1 MSDKP
6 VRVRFAPSPTGSI
19 HIGGVRTALF
29 NWLFARQQNGAFI
42 LRIEDTDQKRYT
54 EGAVEQITEGLRWLG
69 LNWDE
74 GPEVGGDKGPYFQ
87 SQRLDLYREWAE
99 WLVANDKAYRCYTT
113 SEELAE
119 AEEQAK
125 KRGIRWAGYDRRHR
139 YISDDE
145 RQRLHE
151 ERNGVHVI
159 RFKMPIDGET
169 RVHDLIRGDIVFDNK
184 ELSDLVLLK
193 SDGYPTYH
201 LANVVDDHFM
211 AISHIMRGEEWIPTA
226 PIHWQLYNAFGW
238 EMPHILHLPVILNP
252 NGKGKMSKRYK
263 LPEGVDKFVPVM
275 LSEYIDAGY
284 LPEALVN
291 FLTNV
296 GWAFGDDREVF
307 TVEESIE
314 RFDILRINPA
324 GSAFPVQKLEWING
338 VYIRALTPEDL
349 AERIK
354 PFLEGAGLAY
364 DDDKLAFITPHI
376 QERLKTLEEAIGI
389 TRFLWIEEFIPAPA
403 EEMIPKKMDATQTR
417 DILQAVYDTLAALPS
432 FDWPTQETALRQLAE
447 DKGIKAG
454 QLFNPIRVATTA
466 QSVAPPLFQ
475 SMEALGKDESLR
487 RLQLAID
494 ALAAHIAQPS

>member
-29 NWLFARQQNGAFI
+29 NWFFARQQNGAFI

-54 EGAVEQITEGLRWLG
+54 EGAVEAITDGLRWLG

-74 GPEVGGDKGPYFQ
+74 GPEAGGDKGPYFQ
-87 SQRLDLYREWAE
+87 SQRLDLYQEWAE

-119 AEEQAK
+119 AEAQAK
-125 KRGIRWAGYDRRHR
+125 KRGVQWTGYDRRHR
-139 YISDDE
+139 YLSDEE

-151 ERNGVHVI
+151 ERDGVHVI
-159 RFKMPIDGET
+159 RFKMPLDGTT

-184 ELSDLVLLK
+184 QLTDLVLLK

-211 AISHIMRGEEWIPTA
+211 EISHIMRGEEWIPTA
-226 PIHWQLYNAFGW
+226 PVHWQLYDAFGW
-238 EMPHILHLPVILNP
+238 EMPQILHLPVILNP

-263 LPEGVDKFVPVM
+263 LPEGTDKFVPVM
-275 LSEYIDAGY
+275 LSEYMDAGY

-307 TVEESIE
+307 TIEETIE
-314 RFDILRINPA
+314 RFDLTRINPA

-338 VYIRALTPEDL
+338 VYIRNLAPEDL
-349 AERIK
+349 TKRLK
-354 PFLEGAGLAY
+354 PFLDRAGLNY
-364 DDDKLAFITPHI
+364 DDEKLAIITPHI
-376 QERLKTLEEAIGI
+376 QERLKTLDEVVEI
-389 TRFLWIEEFIPAPA
+389 TRFLWVTEFVPAPT
-403 EEMIPKKMDATQTR
+403 EDLIPKKMDAAQTK
-417 DILQAVYDTLAALPS
+417 DVLQAVYDTLAALPT
-432 FDWPTQETALRQLAE
+432 FDWPTQEAALRKLAE
-447 DKGIKAG
+447 DKNVKPG

-466 QSVAPPLFQ
+466 QNIAPPLFQ
-475 SMEALGKDESLR
+475 SMEVLGKTESLR